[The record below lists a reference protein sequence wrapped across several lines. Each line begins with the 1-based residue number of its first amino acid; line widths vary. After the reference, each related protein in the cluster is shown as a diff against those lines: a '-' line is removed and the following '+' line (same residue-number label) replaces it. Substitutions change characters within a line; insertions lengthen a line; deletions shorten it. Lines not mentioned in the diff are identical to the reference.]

1 MNKLIQILG
10 LMAFSISSLHAA
22 DSECVEH
29 YAAGLERMSKGEFA
43 EASAEFQETISIYPT
58 PETGITNY
66 LPYIHLSVAAH
77 KAERNHL
84 AREALIQSQV
94 HGIAKDTPLGA
105 QLLEQYA
112 AAIMEAPLDSQD
124 APLPELH
131 VSEFR
136 DLEQDN
142 ISLTPEHIAS
152 IRSAVL
158 KRCGLSSRLNANK
171 LPWYFHYEFG
181 IDLARAGDAGHSLD
195 AFMMSANL
203 REESHRRARMYGMRH
218 VDYLPYYR
226 IALAHANLGNWESA
240 YDALLASENFEEFT
254 PEDNDYETFTA
265 LDQLVKSNLKNNDS

>member
-10 LMAFSISSLHAA
+10 LMAFSVSSLYAV

-29 YAAGLERMSKGEFA
+29 YAAGLEMMSLGEFA
-43 EASAEFQETISIYPT
+43 EASVEFQETISIYPT
-58 PETGITNY
+58 PETGISNY

-94 HGIAKDTPLGA
+94 YGVAKDTPLGA
-105 QLLEQYA
+105 ELMEQYA
-112 AAIMEAPLDSQD
+112 AAIMKAPLDQPD
-124 APLPELH
+124 EALPELH
-131 VSEFR
+131 VSEFHQYE
-136 DLEQDN
+136 LGN
-142 ISLTPEHIAS
+142 ISLTPENVEA
-152 IRSAVL
+152 IRLAVL
-158 KRCGLSSRLNANK
+158 KRCGLSDRLNTNK

-203 REESHRRARMYGMRH
+203 REDSGRRARMYGMRH

-240 YDALLASENFEEFT
+240 YDALLASENFKEFT
-254 PEDNDYETFTA
+254 PEDSDYETFTA